1 MKELRDKVAFI
12 TGGAS
17 GLGLSMAK
25 AFGREGMKVMIADI
39 EEQALGR
46 AVAELNASQVRAE
59 GVLCDVADRN
69 SVRNG
74 ALKTVSAFGKV
85 HVVCNNAGVAVGG
98 PIGEVNEKDWQW
110 IVDVNLLGVVYGM
123 ETFVPLIESHGEGGH
138 IINTASMA
146 GMISPPNLEPYCA
159 TKFAV
164 VAMSEGWNAQLAP
177 KNIGVSVLCPGFVQ
191 TRIYESERN
200 KPQRYGSAATV
211 HSALGSGKENAA
223 QLVQAGIPVEPVG
236 ARVVEAIKDND
247 LYIFTHPE
255 LKPFVEL
262 RFQNILAAFD
272 KSAKSKALSVLPKR
286 EALTMQQV
294 QEQVTS
300 TVTPPATTQRK

>member
-1 MKELRDKVAFI
+1 MKDLQGKVAFI

-17 GLGLSMAK
+17 GLGLAMAK

-46 AVAELNASQVRAE
+46 AVKELNASQVRAE

-69 SVRNG
+69 GVRNA

-98 PIGEVNEKDWQW
+98 PIGEVNERDWQW

-138 IINTASMA
+138 FVNTASMA

-191 TRIYESERN
+191 TRIHESERN
-200 KPQRYGSAATV
+200 KPTRYGSAATV
-211 HSALGSGKENAA
+211 HSALGTGREQAA
-223 QLVQAGIPVEPVG
+223 QMVQSGIPVDPVG
-236 ARVVEAIKDND
+236 NRVVEAIKDND
-247 LYIFTHPE
+247 LYIFTHVE
-255 LKPFVEL
+255 LKPFVEM
-262 RFQNILAAFD
+262 RFNNILAAFD
-272 KSAKSKALSVLPKR
+272 KSEKSKALGVLPKR
-286 EALTMQQV
+286 DATTMLQQM
-294 QEQVTS
+294 QEQ
-300 TVTPPATTQRK
+300 AAAAAAAKK